1 MRGGLLVG
9 TQDRRKVL
17 FALTDQGRAAVTA
30 SRQHRRDWL
39 NSRLAELTDAERDD
53 IARVAAL
60 LLRIADS

>member
-1 MRGGLLVG
+1 MTKSRG

-17 FALTDQGRAAVTA
+17 FSLTDRGRAAATA
-30 SRQHRRDWL
+30 SRRRRREWL
-39 NSRLAELTDAERDD
+39 SARLADLTAGERDD